1 MPAADAMLWGRDG
14 RVSIPCEDLP
24 LPLLEE
30 DFAALAG
37 SFPDYDAVGRGIYQA
52 LRLNPDC
59 ACASRY
65 AALLKDAYPHLL
77 AELATNMAML
87 QKKDV
92 EVPYIDRLI
101 NALKV
106 FALLEPANSC
116 YPLDIGLA
124 FMEKGLRL
132 SALHLTTA
140 SFYKALES
148 LEKAEALAPADL
160 QIKCQLGE
168 VSYIL
173 GRYADA
179 VGFWRASAGGV
190 VAPEAQRLNERITL
204 VEQGEVP
211 LVPAVDYL
219 EAIGAAFATFQ
230 EGNYEESAAIL
241 QDILADAFFC
251 RDFPV
256 PQVHQILGL
265 CYVRMNMPKYAEQAF
280 NEALELDPDY
290 ADARSALAELQK

>member
-1 MPAADAMLWGRDG
+1 MPATDAMLCGRDG
-14 RVSIPCEDLP
+14 RVSIPCDDLP

-30 DFAALAG
+30 DFAALTG

-59 ACASRY
+59 AGASRY

-101 NALKV
+101 NSLKV
-106 FALLEPANSC
+106 FALLEPANSR
-116 YPLDIGLA
+116 YPLEIGLT

-140 SFYKALES
+140 SFYKALEF

-179 VGFWRASAGGV
+179 VGFWRDSAGGV
-190 VAPEAQRLNERITL
+190 AAPEAQRFNGRIAM
-204 VEQGEVP
+204 VDQGTVP

-219 EAIGAAFATFQ
+219 EAIGAAFAAFQ
-230 EGNYEESAAIL
+230 EEAFEDSAAIL
-241 QDILADAFFC
+241 QDVLADAVFC
-251 RDFPV
+251 RDFPI
-256 PQVHQILGL
+256 PQIHHILGL
-265 CYVRMNMPKYAEQAF
+265 CYVRMNMPRFAEHAF
-280 NEALELDPDY
+280 NDALELDPDY

>member
-1 MPAADAMLWGRDG
+1 MLCGRDG
-14 RVSIPCEDLP
+14 RVSIPCVDLP
-24 LPLLEE
+24 LPLLDE
-30 DFAALAG
+30 DFTALAE

-59 ACASRY
+59 VSASRY

-106 FALLEPANSC
+106 FALLEPANSR
-116 YPLDIGLA
+116 YPLDIGLTY
-124 FMEKGLRL
+124 MEKGLRL

-140 SFYKALES
+140 SFYKAQEFLK
-148 LEKAEALAPADL
+148 KAEALAPADVL
-160 QIKCQLGE
+160 IKRQLGE

-179 VGFWRASAGGV
+179 VDFWRASAGGV
-190 VAPEAQRLNERITL
+190 LAPEAQRLHERIAL
-204 VEQGEVP
+204 VEEGKVP
-211 LVPAVDYL
+211 LVPPVDYL

-230 EGNYEESAAIL
+230 EGDYEESAAIL
-241 QDILADAFFC
+241 QDVLVDAVFC
-251 RDFPV
+251 RDFPI

-265 CYVRMNMPKYAEQAF
+265 CYVRMNIPKYAEQAF
-280 NEALELDPDY
+280 NDAMELDPDY
-290 ADARSALAELQK
+290 PDARSALAEPQK